1 MKKEV
6 SEAVENYLE
15 TILVLS
21 KKKPDLHAIDIC
33 DELGYSRPTV
43 SVVVKQMKGNGLIN
57 VDEFNHI
64 SLTEKGRRIAEG
76 IYERHTT
83 ISEFFMNIGVSRE
96 TALEDACKIEHDI
109 SDETFSCIKKHISSI
124 QE

>member
-21 KKKPDLHAIDIC
+21 KKKPELHAIDIC

-43 SVVVKQMKGNGLIN
+43 SVVVKQMKGNGLIT
-57 VDEFNHI
+57 VDENNHI
-64 SLTEKGRRIAEG
+64 ALTDKGREIAERM
-76 IYERHTT
+76 YERHNI
-83 ISEFFMNIGVSRE
+83 ISEFFMAIGVSEE
-96 TALEDACKIEHDI
+96 TALKDACKIEHDI
-109 SDETFSCIKKHISSI
+109 SEETFECIKTHRKKI
-124 QE
+124 

>member
-21 KKKPDLHAIDIC
+21 KKKPDLHAVDIC

-43 SVVVKQMKGNGLIN
+43 SVVVKQMKGNGLIT

-64 SLTEKGRRIAEG
+64 ALTEKGRAIAES
-76 IYERHTT
+76 IYERHNI
-83 ISEFFMNIGVSRE
+83 ISEFFMAIGVSEE
-96 TALEDACKIEHDI
+96 TALKDACKIEHDI
-109 SDETFSCIKKHISSI
+109 SDETFECIKKHIRNI
-124 QE
+124 

>member
-15 TILVLS
+15 TILILS

-43 SVVVKQMKGNGLIN
+43 SVVVKQMKGNGLIT
-57 VDEFNHI
+57 VDELNHI
-64 SLTEKGRRIAEG
+64 ALTEQGREIAES
-76 IYERHTT
+76 IYERHNI
-83 ISEFFMNIGVSRE
+83 ISEFFMAIGVSRD
-96 TALEDACKIEHDI
+96 TALKDACKIEHDI
-109 SDETFSCIKKHISSI
+109 SNETFECIKKHIKNI
-124 QE
+124 

>member
-43 SVVVKQMKGNGLIN
+43 SVVVKQMKGNGLIT

-64 SLTEKGRRIAEG
+64 ALTEKGRAIAEG
-76 IYERHTT
+76 IYERHNI
-83 ISEFFMNIGVSRE
+83 ISKFFMDIGVSRE
-96 TALEDACKIEHDI
+96 TALADACKIEHDI
-109 SDETFSCIKKHISSI
+109 SDETFECIKKHI
-124 QE
+124 ENM

>member
-15 TILVLS
+15 TILILS

-43 SVVVKQMKGNGLIN
+43 SVVVKQMKGNGLIT
-57 VDEFNHI
+57 VDELNHI
-64 SLTEKGRRIAEG
+64 ALTEKGREIAES
-76 IYERHTT
+76 IYERHNI
-83 ISEFFMNIGVSRE
+83 ISEFFMAIGVSRD
-96 TALEDACKIEHDI
+96 TALKDACKIEHDI
-109 SDETFSCIKKHISSI
+109 SNETFECIKKHIKNI
-124 QE
+124 

>member
-15 TILVLS
+15 TILILS

-43 SVVVKQMKGNGLIN
+43 SVVVKQMKGNGLIK
-57 VDEFNHI
+57 VDESNHI
-64 SLTEKGRRIAEG
+64 SLTEKGRAIAEG
-76 IYERHTT
+76 IYERHNI
-83 ISEFFMNIGVSRE
+83 ISEFFIAIGVTRE
-96 TALEDACKIEHDI
+96 TALADACKIEHDI
-109 SDETFSCIKKHISSI
+109 SDETFECIKKHIRNI
-124 QE
+124 G

>member
-15 TILVLS
+15 TILILS

-43 SVVVKQMKGNGLIN
+43 SVVVKQMKGNGLIT
-57 VDEFNHI
+57 VDELNHI
-64 SLTEKGRRIAEG
+64 ALTEKGREIAES
-76 IYERHTT
+76 IYERHNI
-83 ISEFFMNIGVSRE
+83 ISEFFMAIGVSRE
-96 TALEDACKIEHDI
+96 TALKDAYKIEHDI
-109 SDETFSCIKKHISSI
+109 SNETFECIKKHIKNI
-124 QE
+124 

>member
-15 TILVLS
+15 TILILS

-43 SVVVKQMKGNGLIN
+43 SVVVKQMKGNGLIT
-57 VDEFNHI
+57 VDELNHI
-64 SLTEKGRRIAEG
+64 ALTEKGREIAES
-76 IYERHTT
+76 IYERHNI
-83 ISEFFMNIGVSRE
+83 ISEFFMAIGVSRE

-109 SDETFSCIKKHISSI
+109 SNETFECIKKHIKNI
-124 QE
+124 

>member
-15 TILVLS
+15 TILILS

-43 SVVVKQMKGNGLIN
+43 SVVVKQMKGNGLIT
-57 VDEFNHI
+57 VDELNHI
-64 SLTEKGRRIAEG
+64 ALTEKGREIAES
-76 IYERHTT
+76 IYERHNI
-83 ISEFFMNIGVSRE
+83 ISEFFMAIGVSRE
-96 TALEDACKIEHDI
+96 TALKDACKIEHDI
-109 SDETFSCIKKHISSI
+109 SNETFECIKKHIKNI
-124 QE
+124 

>member
-21 KKKPDLHAIDIC
+21 GKKPDLHAIDIC

-43 SVVVKQMKGNGLIN
+43 SVVVKQMKGNGFIT
-57 VDEFNHI
+57 VDENNHI
-64 SLTEKGRRIAEG
+64 ALTEKGRSIAERM
-76 IYERHTT
+76 YERHNI
-83 ISEFFMNIGVSRE
+83 ISEFFMAIGVSKE

-109 SDETFSCIKKHISSI
+109 SEETFECIKAHTKNI
-124 QE
+124 

>member
-21 KKKPDLHAIDIC
+21 AKKPDLHAIDIC

-43 SVVVKQMKGNGLIN
+43 SVVVKQMKGNGLIT

-64 SLTEKGRRIAEG
+64 ALTERGRTIAES
-76 IYERHTT
+76 IYERHNI
-83 ISEFFMNIGVSRE
+83 ISEFFMAIGVSRE

-109 SDETFSCIKKHISSI
+109 SDETFECIKKHIQNI
-124 QE
+124 

>member
-1 MKKEV
+1 MKIHQ
-6 SEAVENYLE
+6 SAENYLE

-43 SVVVKQMKGNGLIN
+43 SVVVKQMKGNGLIK

-64 SLTEKGRRIAEG
+64 SLTEKGRAIAEG
-76 IYERHTT
+76 IYERHNI
-83 ISEFFMNIGVSRE
+83 ISEFFMAIGVSRD
-96 TALEDACKIEHDI
+96 TALADACKIEHDI
-109 SDETFSCIKKHISSI
+109 SDETFECIKKHIKNM
-124 QE
+124 

>member
-1 MKKEV
+1 MRKEV

-43 SVVVKQMKGNGLIN
+43 SVVVKQMKGNGLIK

-64 SLTEKGRRIAEG
+64 SLTEKGRAIAEG
-76 IYERHTT
+76 IYERHNI
-83 ISEFFMNIGVSRE
+83 ISEFFMAIGVSRD
-96 TALEDACKIEHDI
+96 TALADACKIEHDI
-109 SDETFSCIKKHISSI
+109 SDETFECIKKHIKNM
-124 QE
+124 

>member
-1 MKKEV
+1 MMKKEV

-21 KKKPDLHAIDIC
+21 KKKPDLHAVDIC

-43 SVVVKQMKGNGLIN
+43 SVVVKQMKGNGLIT

-64 SLTEKGRRIAEG
+64 ALTERGRVIAEG
-76 IYERHTT
+76 IYERHNI
-83 ISEFFMNIGVSRE
+83 ISEFFMAIGVSEE

-109 SDETFSCIKKHISSI
+109 SDETFECIKKHISNL
-124 QE
+124 

>member
-15 TILVLS
+15 TILILS

-43 SVVVKQMKGNGLIN
+43 SVVVKQMKGNGLIT
-57 VDEFNHI
+57 VDESNHI
-64 SLTEKGRRIAEG
+64 ALTEKGREIAES
-76 IYERHTT
+76 IYERHNI
-83 ISEFFMNIGVSRE
+83 ISEFFMAIGVSRK

-109 SDETFSCIKKHISSI
+109 SNETFECIKKHIKNI
-124 QE
+124 